1 MWDIDGAVAGTGG
14 AGIKMY
20 RNMKQLEATEKYQ
33 AATAKMRTA
42 LIASDITKG
51 ADERRAAA
59 AEPLTATMPLSRSG
73 SQAGSRPVSRGGGS
87 NFGGSQHGGGGGG
100 GGTQATP

>member
-33 AATAKMRTA
+33 QV
-42 LIASDITKG
+42 SQ
-51 ADERRAAA
+51 
-59 AEPLTATMPLSRSG
+59 PLKSVNPNPNPNPNP
-73 SQAGSRPVSRGGGS
+73 QP
-87 NFGGSQHGGGGGG
+87 QP
-100 GGTQATP
+100 QPQP

>member
-33 AATAKMRTA
+33 
-42 LIASDITKG
+42 
-51 ADERRAAA
+51 
-59 AEPLTATMPLSRSG
+59 
-73 SQAGSRPVSRGGGS
+73 QVSS
-87 NFGGSQHGGGGGG
+87 K
-100 GGTQATP
+100 ATPVAYRLAVVYCS